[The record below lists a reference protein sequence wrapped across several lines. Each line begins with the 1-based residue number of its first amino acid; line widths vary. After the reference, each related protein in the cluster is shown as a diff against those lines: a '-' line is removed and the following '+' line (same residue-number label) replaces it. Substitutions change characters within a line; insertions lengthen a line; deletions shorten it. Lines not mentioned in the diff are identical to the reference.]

1 MKYFLYLSLAISILA
16 CSAKE
21 QPQAPQNLEQ
31 YHGQWLVI
39 NYWAEWCK
47 PCAEEIPELN
57 ALDQRYSQVT
67 VLGVNYDGASG
78 PALKQQEEK
87 LGVEFGTLESDPAG
101 TLGIPRP
108 RVLPT
113 TLILNPE
120 GKLATTLVGPQTR
133 ISLARITGQVPGA

>member
-21 QPQAPQNLEQ
+21 QPQTPQNLEQ

-67 VLGVNYDGASG
+67 VVGVNYDGASG
-78 PALKQQEEK
+78 PTLKQQVEK
-87 LGVEFGTLESDPAG
+87 LGVEFGTLEADPAE

-120 GKLATTLVGPQTR
+120 GKLAATLVGPQTL
-133 ISLARITGQVPGA
+133 ISLARITGQMPEA